1 MGQYDNLKAGERGAM
16 LSIAAYLM
24 LSFIKLLVAYIGD
37 SDALLAD
44 GLNNTTDVVA
54 SVAVL
59 AGLRISRKPPDLEH
73 KYGHFRAETIASLVA
88 AFIMISVGL
97 HVLLDTLE
105 RLMRPDYVQPDM
117 LTGWTALGSA
127 FVMWAVYRYNLALA
141 KRIQS
146 PALMAAAQDNR
157 SDGMV
162 SIGAFIG
169 IFGAQFGYYWL
180 DPLAGFI
187 VGVLICKTAWDI
199 FYDATYSLTDGYDVD
214 RLLKIRHTI
223 VQDEDVLE
231 VVEIKARLH
240 GNQSLVDVI
249 IRVDASLNVAQGHA
263 ITERLET
270 LLAKKHDIF
279 HTLIHIE
286 P

>member
-1 MGQYDNLKAGERGAM
+1 MSQYDNLKAGEKGAL
-16 LSIAAYLM
+16 LSIAAYLL

-59 AGLRISRKPPDLEH
+59 IGLRISRKPPDPDH
-73 KYGHFRAETIASLVA
+73 RYGHFRAETIASLVA

-97 HVLLDTLE
+97 HVLFDTLE
-105 RLMRPDYVQPDM
+105 RLMEPDYVQPDM
-117 LTGWTALGSA
+117 LTGWTALGAA
-127 FVMWAVYRYNLALA
+127 FVMMLVYRYNYALA

-162 SIGAFIG
+162 SIGAFVG
-169 IFGAQFGYYWL
+169 IFGAQFGFYWL
-180 DPLAGFI
+180 DPLAGFV
-187 VGVLICKTAWDI
+187 VGILICKTAWDI

-214 RLLKIRHTI
+214 RLLKIRHSI
-223 VQDEDVLE
+223 LEDKDVLE

-249 IRVDASLNVAQGHA
+249 IRVDASLNVKESHA
-263 ITERLET
+263 ITERLEK
-270 LLAKKHDIF
+270 LLIKKHDIF
-279 HTLIHIE
+279 HTFIHIE

>member
-1 MGQYDNLKAGERGAM
+1 MGQYDNLKAGEKGAL
-16 LSIAAYLM
+16 LSIAAYLL

-59 AGLRISRKPPDLEH
+59 VGLRISRKPPDPDH
-73 KYGHFRAETIASLVA
+73 RYGHFRAETIASLVA

-97 HVLLDTLE
+97 HVLFDTLE
-105 RLMRPDYVQPDM
+105 RLMEPDYVQPDM

-127 FVMWAVYRYNLALA
+127 FVMMLVYRYNYALA

-162 SIGAFIG
+162 SIGAFVG

-180 DPLAGFI
+180 DPLAGFV
-187 VGVLICKTAWDI
+187 VGILICKTAWDI
-199 FYDATYSLTDGYDVD
+199 FYDATYALTDGYDVD
-214 RLLKIRHTI
+214 RLLKIRHSI
-223 VQDEDVLE
+223 LEDKDVLE

-249 IRVDASLNVAQGHA
+249 IRVDASLNVKESHA
-263 ITERLET
+263 ITERLEK
-270 LLAKKHDIF
+270 LLTKKHDIF
-279 HTLIHIE
+279 HTFIHIE